1 MLGKLMKHEFRA
13 TGRFGLPL
21 CGVMIALS
29 VVAGMALRAGAS
41 GRYDRWEEVGSFIVV
56 LYGLSV
62 FAVAIGVFIILIQHF
77 KRNLLGDEGYL
88 MRTLPVSIHELLL
101 SKLFVALLWYVAAT
115 LLIILA
121 GRLVATVSGAWN
133 LNWLVDADFQ
143 RALRKAFAE
152 LDAGFW
158 ISAVLWT
165 VGLMAI
171 FTLLCYADLTLS
183 QTFSKH
189 KVLYN
194 VMAVVIFIVLLRLV
208 FGLNSILDAL
218 IFDPLFHAAKNA
230 NSLGVI
236 GGTDGPTAIFVT
248 TRVGYRNIIG
258 LIELYIANIGLYF
271 LTWAVLKH
279 RPNLE

>member
-29 VVAGMALRAGAS
+29 AVAGMALRAGAS
-41 GRYDRWEEVGSFIVV
+41 GRYDRWEEVGSFIVG
-56 LYGLSV
+56 LYGVSV

-101 SKLFVALLWYVAAT
+101 SKLFVALLWYVAST
-115 LLIILA
+115 LLIILS
-121 GRLVATVSGAWN
+121 GLLVATVSGAWN

-158 ISAVLWT
+158 VSVVLWT
-165 VGLMAI
+165 VGIMAI
-171 FTLLCYADLTLS
+171 FTLLCYADCTLS
-183 QTFSKH
+183 QSFSKH

-236 GGTDGPTAIFVT
+236 GGADGPTAIFVT

-258 LIELYIANIGLYF
+258 LIELYIANVGLYF
-271 LTWAVLKH
+271 LTWAVLRHK
-279 RPNLE
+279 PNLE